1 MPHLLTSGGRRLQ
14 RLAAGGLLGVVFSAC
29 AAGTPQTRGIQGVWA
44 FVSET
49 DMETGELV
57 RDDSTW
63 TGIWIFTQRYHC
75 LARMANGR
83 QALAPEELR
92 RLSGQERADYLDGL
106 LRYSSTAGTYKVN
119 GNDLLRQWDVSLGPG
134 IIGMASTARFTVDG
148 DELTVDLPRR
158 SPDTGPAVR
167 VVYRRLE

>member
-1 MPHLLTSGGRRLQ
+1 MAYLLTSRERSLL
-14 RLAAGGLLGVVFSAC
+14 RLAAGGLLGAVLTAC
-29 AAGTPQTRGIQGVWA
+29 AAGPPAAGAIQGVWA

-49 DMETGELV
+49 NLETGELV

-63 TGIWIFTQRYHC
+63 TGIWIFTERYHC

-92 RLSGQERADYLDGL
+92 RLSGQERADYLEGL
-106 LRYSSTAGTYKVN
+106 QRYSSTAGTYRVN
-119 GNDLLRQWDVSLGPG
+119 GDVLRRQWDVSLGPG
-134 IIGMASTARFTVDG
+134 IIGTESTARFTVDG